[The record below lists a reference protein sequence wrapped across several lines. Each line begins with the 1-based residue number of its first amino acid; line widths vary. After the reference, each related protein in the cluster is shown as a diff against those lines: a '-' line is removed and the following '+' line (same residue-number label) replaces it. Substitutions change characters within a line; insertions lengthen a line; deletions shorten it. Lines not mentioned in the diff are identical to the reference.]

1 MLPRIE
7 MKKKTGGFLGDA
19 KKDDGSPLRAPYRES
34 DRKPE
39 NYSHGK
45 ASYFAT
51 PSTEEA
57 IARCPRG
64 IKR

>member
-7 MKKKTGGFLGDA
+7 MKRKTGGFLGAA
-19 KKDDGSPLRAPYRES
+19 KKNDGSPLRAPYREC

-39 NYSHGK
+39 NYSLRK
-45 ASYFAT
+45 DSYFAT

-57 IARCPRG
+57 IARCPKG